1 MLPAI
6 TRGTSMTEW
15 LDDFLV
21 RSVIAG
27 LIMVVIAAPMGCLMV
42 WQRLA
47 FLSDTLGHAAV
58 MGVGLGLLL
67 EVTPVFGV
75 LAVAL
80 LIVFSLN
87 RVNSFNSAL
96 SETTLAI
103 ISHTGLAGG
112 IILVGLLPA
121 QSVNLEAILFGDL
134 LATTSADLTRLLI
147 TTVVLLLLLLH
158 HWRSFVAVSVSREI
172 AQAEGIE
179 VRKVQFLM
187 YIMIAL
193 LVAVMMKVMG
203 VLLIAAMLVIPTTSA
218 RLFSRSPEQMVAVS
232 ALYGLGALVG
242 GISSSFQFD
251 WQTGPAIVVSATM
264 LLLVTLAITRIFKSH
279 LD

>member
-1 MLPAI
+1 MFPAI
-6 TRGTSMTEW
+6 TRHTGMTEW

-27 LIMVVIAAPMGCLMV
+27 LIMVTIAAPMGCLMV

-58 MGVGLGLLL
+58 MGVGLGLML
-67 EVTPVFGV
+67 EVNPIFGV
-75 LAVAL
+75 LAIAL
-80 LIVFSLN
+80 LIVYALN
-87 RVNSFNSAL
+87 RVNSFNTAL

-103 ISHTGLAGG
+103 ISNTGLAGG

-134 LATTSADLTRLLI
+134 LATTTGDLIRLLV
-147 TTVVLLLLLLH
+147 TTVLLLLVLRH

-179 VRKVQFLM
+179 VRKIQLLM

-203 VLLIAAMLVIPTTSA
+203 VLLIAAMLVIPTSSA
-218 RLFSRSPEQMVAVS
+218 RLFSRSPEQMVLIS
-232 ALYGLGALVG
+232 GLYGLGALAG
-242 GISSSFQFD
+242 GITTSFQFD
-251 WQTGPAIVVSATM
+251 WQTGPAIVVCATI
-264 LLLVTLAITRIFKSH
+264 LLLVTLGITRIFKSSIE
-279 LD
+279 

>member
-232 ALYGLGALVG
+232 ALYGLGALAG

-264 LLLVTLAITRIFKSH
+264 LLLVTLVITRIFKSH

>member
-1 MLPAI
+1 MFPVPWELIA
-6 TRGTSMTEW
+6 MTEW
-15 LDDFLV
+15 LDDFLLRAV
-21 RSVIAG
+21 LAG

-58 MGVGLGLLL
+58 LGVGLGLMLQL
-67 EVTPVFGV
+67 EPIFGV

-80 LIVFSLN
+80 VIVFSLS
-87 RVNSFNSAL
+87 RVSSFNSAL

-112 IILVGLLPA
+112 IILVGLLPGPA
-121 QSVNLEAILFGDL
+121 VNLEAILFGDL
-134 LATTSADLTRLLI
+134 LATTSADLLNLLL
-147 TTVVLLLLLLH
+147 TTVALLVLLLR
-158 HWRSFVAVSVSREI
+158 HWRAFVAVSVSREI

-179 VRKVQFLM
+179 VRRIQLLM

-218 RLFSRSPEQMVAVS
+218 RLFSRSPEQMVLVS
-232 ALYGLGALVG
+232 GLYGLTALGG
-242 GISSSFQFD
+242 GITSSFHFD
-251 WQTGPAIVVSATM
+251 WQTGPAIVVSATV
-264 LLLVTLAITRIFKSH
+264 LLLLTLAVTRVIKPQ

>member
-1 MLPAI
+1 MFPVPRAHI
-6 TRGTSMTEW
+6 DMTEW
-15 LDDFLV
+15 LDDFLIRAV
-21 RSVIAG
+21 LAG

-58 MGVGLGLLL
+58 LGVGLGLMLQL
-67 EVTPVFGV
+67 EPIFGV

-80 LIVFSLN
+80 VIVFSLS
-87 RVNSFNSAL
+87 RVSSFDSAL

-112 IILVGLLPA
+112 IILVGLLPGP
-121 QSVNLEAILFGDL
+121 SVNLEAILFGDL
-134 LATTSADLTRLLI
+134 LATTRTDLLNLLL
-147 TTVVLLLLLLH
+147 TTVLLLVLLLR
-158 HWRSFVAVSVSREI
+158 HWRAFVAVSVSREI

-179 VRKVQFLM
+179 VRRIQFLM

-218 RLFSRSPEQMVAVS
+218 RLFSRSPEQMVYIS
-232 ALYGLGALVG
+232 GLYGLFALGG
-242 GISSSFQFD
+242 GITSSFHFD
-251 WQTGPAIVVSATM
+251 WQTGPAIVVSAT
-264 LLLVTLAITRIFKSH
+264 LLLLLTLGITRLVKPD
-279 LD
+279 LE

>member
-1 MLPAI
+1 MFPAI
-6 TRGTSMTEW
+6 TRHTGMTEW

-27 LIMVVIAAPMGCLMV
+27 LIMVTIAAPMGCLMV

-58 MGVGLGLLL
+58 MGVGLGLML
-67 EVTPVFGV
+67 EVNPIFGV

-80 LIVFSLN
+80 LIVFALS
-87 RVNSFNSAL
+87 RVTRFDTAL

-134 LATTSADLTRLLI
+134 LATTTADLVRLLV
-147 TTVVLLLLLLH
+147 TTVLLLLVLRH
-158 HWRSFVAVSVSREI
+158 YWRSFVAVSVSREI

-179 VRKVQFLM
+179 VRKIQLLM

-203 VLLIAAMLVIPTTSA
+203 VLLIAAMLVIPTSAA
-218 RLFSRSPEQMVAVS
+218 RLFSRSPEQMVLIS
-232 ALYGLGALVG
+232 GLYGLGALAG
-242 GISSSFQFD
+242 GITTSFQFD
-251 WQTGPAIVVSATM
+251 WQTGPAIVVSATV
-264 LLLVTLAITRIFKSH
+264 LLLITLGITRICKSH

>member
-1 MLPAI
+1 MFPAT
-6 TRGTSMTEW
+6 TRHTEMTEW
-15 LDDFLV
+15 LDDFML

-27 LIMVVIAAPMGCLMV
+27 LIMVTIAAPMGCLMV

-58 MGVGLGLLL
+58 LGVGLGLLL
-67 EVTPVFGV
+67 EVTPIFGV

-80 LIVFSLN
+80 LIVFALN
-87 RVNSFNSAL
+87 RVNSFNTAL

-112 IILVGLLPA
+112 IILVGLLPS

-134 LATTSADLTRLLI
+134 LATTTVDLILLLV
-147 TTVVLLLLLLH
+147 TTVLLLLVLRH

-172 AQAEGIE
+172 AQAEGVE
-179 VRKVQFLM
+179 VRKIQLLM

-218 RLFSRSPEQMVAVS
+218 RLFSRSPEQMVLIS
-232 ALYGLGALVG
+232 GLYGLGALVG
-242 GISSSFQFD
+242 GITTSFHLD
-251 WQTGPAIVVSATM
+251 WQTGPAIVVSATF
-264 LLLVTLAITRIFKSH
+264 LLLVTLGITRLLNFSI
-279 LD
+279 D